1 MKRISLFIITTVLL
15 WTGLQAQIFTVSD
28 TTPCFERQRNYF
40 YYTWFDTARWYLNS
54 KDTLWFNQSQNELIP
69 QWLYHLNDINETPDS
84 TQTPPLHFFG
94 QYTSRPLKIKGL
106 WAMVDKNPLEHDR
119 WPVSNYSRAAE
130 YLYLYTVD
138 SNEPYIDTVDWYYDS
153 YFLKRINGARWDTNQ
168 PRMLCI
174 PAYVDGHAPY
184 NRFRDEYC
192 PAYQYCYLYEAH
204 FDSAVT
210 VEGEFWIAG
219 TYNSNIQ
226 GRPLPVWLHYPT
238 EYLSWGAMTGR
249 RYKILSG
256 PVDGPWRRG
265 DYDYTLQLQ
274 AGPFGVIT
282 DYQWFVHA
290 ATADSAQGMALGTDY
305 CTDSTQVTISA
316 VPNRGF
322 RFLHWNDGNT
332 DNPRSILVTQDTLF
346 TAFFE
351 PLERYSVSTDCNFPY
366 CFVAGDS
373 VYYEGDTATLMAK
386 GQPALRRR
394 DAGHRFHRLL
404 RRAAG
409 HRHAQ
414 VSTPGFLP
422 HPQPGARHGHRRPRL
437 ALRHRLLPL
446 PPRRLRPRGADH
458 DADCRLHLRHPPAPP
473 PPRRLLLRHPLHP
486 AGFLHAETHPA
497 IASIVV
503 GHRHNRNVF
512 GLDMTDL
519 R

>member
-1 MKRISLFIITTVLL
+1 MKRISLFIIATVLL

-40 YYTWFDTARWYLNS
+40 YYTWFDTSRWYLNS
-54 KDTLWFNQSQNELIP
+54 KDTLWFNHSQNECIP
-69 QWLYHLNDINETPDS
+69 DWQYWLNYINETADS
-84 TQTPPLHFFG
+84 TRTPRLHFFG

-106 WAMVDKNPLEHDR
+106 WAMVDKNPIEHDPR
-119 WPVSNYSRAAE
+119 PILNYSRSAE

-226 GRPLPVWLHYPT
+226 GRYRPVWLHYPT
-238 EYLSWGAMTGR
+238 EYLSWGSRFTCGR
-249 RYKILSG
+249 IKLLSG
-256 PVDGPWRRG
+256 TVDGPWRRG
-265 DYDYTLQLQ
+265 DYDYTYELQ

-373 VYYEGDTATLMAK
+373 VYYEGDTATLYAYTNVPFYAFSHWNDSVVDNPRSVVVTQDTAFTAFFVERQGIATPK
-386 GQPALRRR
+386 SQRPAFSLTPNPAHATVTVALASPCGTDCSLSLR
-394 DAGHRFHRLL
+394 DASGHEVLTMTL
-404 RRAAG
+404 AAG
-409 HRHAQ
+409 SSSATLPLRHLPAGSYF
-414 VSTPGFLP
+414 VTLSTPQGSSTQKLIL
-422 HPQPGARHGHRRPRL
+422 Q
-437 ALRHRLLPL
+437 
-446 PPRRLRPRGADH
+446 
-458 DADCRLHLRHPPAPP
+458 
-473 PPRRLLLRHPLHP
+473 
-486 AGFLHAETHPA
+486 
-497 IASIVV
+497 
-503 GHRHNRNVF
+503 
-512 GLDMTDL
+512 
-519 R
+519 

>member
-1 MKRISLFIITTVLL
+1 
-15 WTGLQAQIFTVSD
+15 
-28 TTPCFERQRNYF
+28 
-40 YYTWFDTARWYLNS
+40 
-54 KDTLWFNQSQNELIP
+54 
-69 QWLYHLNDINETPDS
+69 
-84 TQTPPLHFFG
+84 
-94 QYTSRPLKIKGL
+94 
-106 WAMVDKNPLEHDR
+106 MVDKNPLEHDR

-226 GRPLPVWLHYPT
+226 GRYLPVWLHYPT

-256 PVDGPWRRG
+256 TVDGPWRRG

-332 DNPRSILVTQDTLF
+332 DNPRSVYLTSDTAF
-346 TAFFE
+346 TAFFRPE
-351 PLERYSVSTDCNFPY
+351 ERYVVDAFSSDTSCGTVVGSGVYPEGSSVTLAAAPRHGFLFQRWNDLSTDNYDLQLLKQGYQKLLQQVRRHNPQAKILFLTGSMLGGKELQLARQLLDE
-366 CFVAGDS
+366 VAAEARKAGDQQ
-373 VYYEGDTATLMAK
+373 VYRFDLSPIDDEAFYGNDYHPNVYEDEKMAAELSAYLRKLM
-386 GQPALRRR
+386 GW
-394 DAGHRFHRLL
+394 F
-404 RRAAG
+404 
-409 HRHAQ
+409 
-414 VSTPGFLP
+414 
-422 HPQPGARHGHRRPRL
+422 
-437 ALRHRLLPL
+437 
-446 PPRRLRPRGADH
+446 
-458 DADCRLHLRHPPAPP
+458 
-473 PPRRLLLRHPLHP
+473 
-486 AGFLHAETHPA
+486 
-497 IASIVV
+497 
-503 GHRHNRNVF
+503 
-512 GLDMTDL
+512 
-519 R
+519 